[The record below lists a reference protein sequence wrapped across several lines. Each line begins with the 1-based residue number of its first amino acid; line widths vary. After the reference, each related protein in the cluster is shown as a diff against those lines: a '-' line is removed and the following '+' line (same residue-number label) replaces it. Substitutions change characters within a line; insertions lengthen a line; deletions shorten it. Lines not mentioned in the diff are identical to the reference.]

1 MDDPPREWAVEFSG
15 GRFAGPGAA
24 TNRRNRLTTTDERG
38 HEHTQS
44 CARRIRNRRI
54 VVYRRDRFRPR
65 HTVLNEPMYLYTS
78 IGIAFFGVLI
88 IAAWWKARREDSA
101 TMAAVVAAP
110 IAAVAAYLVNDAVKG
125 GVVEEPRP
133 CNSYPTAFILEKCPP
148 LADYSFPSNHTV
160 VAAAVAAALF
170 FVSWRW
176 GGTVAAVAAALMA
189 FSRVYVGAH
198 YPPRRHR
205 RSCRGIRRWSGHRT
219 STAQVCDRTR
229 RKTLDRAASSST
241 FRGHCAR
248 TTGAQRNHHHD
259 ARSASSSGPD

>member
-1 MDDPPREWAVEFSG
+1 MNTHNLALDGSG
-15 GRFAGPGAA
+15 IDGSSYIDVTDFA
-24 TNRRNRLTTTDERG
+24 
-38 HEHTQS
+38 
-44 CARRIRNRRI
+44 
-54 VVYRRDRFRPR
+54 RDTPW
-65 HTVLNEPMYLYTS
+65 LNEPMYLYTS

-125 GVVEEPRP
+125 VVEEPRP

-176 GGTVAAVAAALMA
+176 GTVAAVAAALMA

-198 YPPRRHR
+198 YPHDVIAGLVVGFVVGLVTALVLRKYVTALVEKLSTGPLRPLLSGATAPEQPEHNAITITMQGRR
-205 RSCRGIRRWSGHRT
+205 
-219 STAQVCDRTR
+219 
-229 RKTLDRAASSST
+229 RAV
-241 FRGHCAR
+241 
-248 TTGAQRNHHHD
+248 
-259 ARSASSSGPD
+259 GPTKQ